1 MYQGY
6 RIKINGTVISDL
18 MIKRGSYYATP
29 TTRVVSSYY
38 DAAGGFHEELSP
50 AKKMEIG
57 FTIRE
62 HDMEEHT
69 AFISAFSTGRNVS
82 VEYWNDTTG
91 EYKMG
96 VFRVDDMKN
105 QHKYALPGR
114 IRYGEIPVKLKE
126 N

>member
-6 RIKINGTVISDL
+6 RIKVNGTIIDNMV
-18 MIKRGSYYATP
+18 IKRGTYYAVP
-29 TTRVVSSYY
+29 TTRVLSSYY

-50 AKKMEIG
+50 VKKMEIG

-62 HDMEEHT
+62 HSAEEHT
-69 AFISAFSTGRNVS
+69 AIISAFSTGRNVS

-91 EYKMG
+91 VYDVG
-96 VFRVDDMKN
+96 VFRVDDLKAS
-105 QHKYALPGR
+105 HKHTAGG
-114 IRYGEIPVKLKE
+114 IRYKETPVKLKE

>member
-6 RIKINGTVISDL
+6 RIKVNGTIIDNM
-18 MIKRGSYYATP
+18 MIKRGTYYSVP
-29 TTRVVSSYY
+29 TTRVLSSYY

-50 AKKMEIG
+50 VKKMEIG

-62 HDMEEHT
+62 HDAEEHT
-69 AFISAFSTGRNVS
+69 AIVSAFTGRNVS

-91 EYKMG
+91 EYNMG
-96 VFRVDDMKN
+96 VFRADDLKTS
-105 QHKYALPGR
+105 HKYAAGG

>member
-6 RIKINGTVISDL
+6 RIKVNGTIIDNM
-18 MIKRGSYYATP
+18 MIVRGTYYAVP
-29 TTRVVSSYY
+29 TTRVISSYY
-38 DAAGGFHEELSP
+38 DAAGNPHEELSP
-50 AKKMEIG
+50 VKKMEIG

-62 HDMEEHT
+62 HSMEEHLAIMA
-69 AFISAFSTGRNVS
+69 AFPGRNVS

-96 VFRVDDMKN
+96 AFRVDDLKAS
-105 QHKYALPGR
+105 HKHAAGG
-114 IRYGEIPVKLKE
+114 IRYKEIPVKLKE

>member
-6 RIKINGTVISDL
+6 RIKVNGTVIDNF
-18 MIKRGSYYATP
+18 MIKRGTYYAVP
-29 TTRVVSSYY
+29 VSRVLDSYY
-38 DAAGGFHEELSP
+38 DAAGGFHEEICP

-62 HDMEEHT
+62 HSMEEHI
-69 AFISAFSTGRNVS
+69 AIMSAFPGRNVS
-82 VEYWNDTTG
+82 VKYWNDTTG

-96 VFRVDDMKN
+96 VFRVEDMIAT
-105 QHKYALPGR
+105 HKHAAGR
-114 IRYGEIPVKLKE
+114 IRYDEIEVVLKE

>member
-6 RIKINGTVISDL
+6 RIKVNGTIIDNM
-18 MIKRGSYYATP
+18 MIKRGTYYSVP
-29 TTRVVSSYY
+29 TTRVLSSYY

-62 HDMEEHT
+62 HSAEEHT
-69 AFISAFSTGRNVS
+69 AIMSAFSGRNVS

-96 VFRVDDMKN
+96 VFRVDDLKAS
-105 QHKYALPGR
+105 HKHTAGG
-114 IRYGEIPVKLKE
+114 IRYGDIPVKLKE

>member
-6 RIKINGTVISDL
+6 RVKVNGTIIDDF
-18 MIKRGSYYATP
+18 MIKRGTYYSVP

-50 AKKMEIG
+50 VKKMEIG

-62 HDMEEHT
+62 HNAEEH
-69 AFISAFSTGRNVS
+69 AAIMSAFPGRNVS

-91 EYKMG
+91 EYNVG
-96 VFRVDDMKN
+96 VFRVDDLKAS
-105 QHKYALPGR
+105 HKHAAGG

>member
-6 RIKINGTVISDL
+6 RIKVNGTIIDNM
-18 MIKRGSYYATP
+18 MIKRGTYYAVP
-29 TTRVVSSYY
+29 TTRVISSYY

-50 AKKMEIG
+50 VKKMEIG

-62 HDMEEHT
+62 HSAEEH
-69 AFISAFSTGRNVS
+69 AAIISAFTGRNVS

-91 EYKMG
+91 EYAMG
-96 VFRVDDMKN
+96 VFRVDDLKASHKN
-105 QHKYALPGR
+105 AAGG
-114 IRYGEIPVKLKE
+114 IRYKEIPVKLKE

>member
-6 RIKINGTVISDL
+6 RIKVNGTIISDF
-18 MIKRGSYYATP
+18 MIKRGSYHSLP
-29 TTRVVSSYY
+29 KSRVLASYY

-50 AKKMEIG
+50 VAKMEIS

-69 AFISAFSTGRNVS
+69 AFLSAFSTGRNVS

-91 EYKMG
+91 AYATG
-96 VFRVDDMKN
+96 VFRVEDMKMP
-105 QHKYALPGR
+105 HKHAAGG
-114 IRYGEIPVKLKE
+114 IRYGEIAVKLKE